1 MIKRLYGAF
10 SYLGL
15 MSVAAAF
22 ITGFRHDA
30 SAPVGNLIFD
40 VALYAVFIAVH
51 IVMTMPAFKRAVFGR
66 PEGVPVERRIYI
78 VVSVLTWLGVFWL
91 HEPVP
96 GLAFTSPAW
105 LQFVG
110 LCAVLLSMLAV
121 FEDANMESLGS
132 LLGVPGSPLSH
143 SVGAETPLMTE
154 GSYASVRHPMYR
166 GFVFLALSSLLIH
179 PHAGQLLFAAMLIAS
194 FVSFVPFEERQLL
207 AARGD
212 EYRGYMRATPY
223 RIMRGVW

>member
-1 MIKRLYGAF
+1 MINRLYWAF

-15 MSVAAAF
+15 MTASAAF
-22 ITGFRHDA
+22 IAGFGYDPA
-30 SAPVGNLIFD
+30 APLGNLVFD
-40 VALYAVFIAVH
+40 VALYAAFIAVH

-66 PEGVPVERRIYI
+66 PEGTPVERRIYI
-78 VVSVLTWLGVFWL
+78 AVTIVTWLGVYGF
-91 HEPVP
+91 HEPVA
-96 GLAFTSPAW
+96 GFAFTSPGW

-110 LCAVLLSMLAV
+110 LCAVLLSFFAF
-121 FEDANMESLGS
+121 FEYANMESLGS

-154 GSYASVRHPMYR
+154 GPYASVRHPMYR

-179 PHAGQLLFAAMLIAS
+179 PHAGQLLFAAMVIAS
-194 FVSFVPFEERQLL
+194 FVGFVPFEERQLL

-212 EYRGYMRATPY
+212 EYRAYMRATPY
-223 RIMRGVW
+223 RVMRGIW